1 VVAGQCTE
9 CHNPHKSTLETLLL
23 APSPELCLACHQ
35 DIKEKMDSERIHP
48 PAGRDCLRCHQPH
61 FSEEAMLMNQPLHA
75 LCNECHEAD
84 RDSFQEAHLGIDPS
98 TINCVSCHTPHTS
111 KDAKFFK
118 PKMHGPFAVRTCDPC
133 HIVDKK

>member
-1 VVAGQCTE
+1 
-9 CHNPHKSTLETLLL
+9 
-23 APSPELCLACHQ
+23 
-35 DIKEKMDSERIHP
+35 
-48 PAGRDCLRCHQPH
+48 
-61 FSEEAMLMNQPLHA
+61 MNQPLHA

-98 TINCVSCHTPHTS
+98 AINCVSCHTPHTS